1 MIDKRFDETGQ
12 NTVPIN
18 DPEALHVTDKKGNK
32 IVGYNIQAAVD
43 NATKMFCLIMISNQ
57 ATDHGLF
64 PEIFTKLVNNIGIIP
79 ETCSADAA
87 YHDYK
92 HSFKHY

>member
-1 MIDKRFDETGQ
+1 MNRLDLSNKQKLELLDVIDKRFDETGQ

-57 ATDHGLF
+57 AT
-64 PEIFTKLVNNIGIIP
+64 E
-79 ETCSADAA
+79 
-87 YHDYK
+87 
-92 HSFKHY
+92 